1 MDKRAAQLQYE
12 IDNDVAAAA
21 ARLHALQQAAAE
33 GDLSLPRAKR
43 FLARAFKDVAA
54 HIDNT
59 KAVATRGRGGKFK
72 GWLRSIPTDVA
83 AVIAIRTAMQ
93 LATAVRSRAKAA
105 MTAQA
110 LCSNIGRLYEL
121 ELRIDGATAVN
132 PLYMKKVHDQIKERG
147 TTAQHHIRAVYSKAY
162 SQVMKGYESA
172 GLNEAEIVQLGRFG
186 LDALYETGIVTA
198 ERSYISGG
206 TLVAFDLAPEVH
218 EFLVDYTDKDVQLVA
233 SSRHMP
239 MQCPPDPWV
248 GLYGGGFLSERRKL
262 AFPLLRL
269 HKVRKSERA
278 RLRGEFTAE
287 RMPKVFATAN
297 YLQSQAF
304 ALHQPTLQ
312 AILGIWRAGGGMMG
326 VPSKHAPADIPC
338 PFPPTWSKH
347 EASEDE
353 VEVFHRWKRQR
364 VAWYDACR
372 QWRSHVSEMHSFMRI
387 TEDQWPEF
395 YLPVFVDSR
404 GRWYY
409 RGALNPQGSDM
420 CKGVITFAKKKPL
433 GKAGVTALQVH
444 IANSLG
450 YDKVRLEARA
460 AWTRDN
466 WEALEAALDDPAA
479 SPEVWGKDNSWCAY
493 AAAWELR
500 EAYRSGNPEAYEC
513 GIIVHWDATCSGLQ
527 HFAAIL
533 RDEVGGAMV
542 NLFDKGGPEK
552 ADIYTSVASSSLEAM
567 AGDLGSEDAEIAARA
582 AWWRENGIPRD
593 WAKKPV
599 MTYSYSATVLGTADH
614 LTDKMEEY
622 GTLIPPGMRMHRL
635 AAYGGKKLFDGIAST
650 NPAAAALMRWFQDVV
665 MSIPKGQGME
675 WRSPSGFLVRHD
687 YQDYDETV
695 VMLRSCGLREV
706 VVRQRNED
714 TVPHQMRN
722 AIAPNYIHSCDAAH
736 ATLTANEMEALGLN
750 FVGIHDSFGSHACDA
765 LTLNDVLRRT
775 FVQMYEEN
783 DVLFDF
789 LWSVKGFATVPL
801 KGKLD
806 LKQVLNSEFFFC

>member
-21 ARLHALQQAAAE
+21 ARLHALKKAAAE

-43 FLARAFKDVAA
+43 FLARAFADVAA

-72 GWLRSIPTDVA
+72 GWLRRIPTDVA
-83 AVIAIRTAMQ
+83 AVIAIRTALQ
-93 LATAVRSRAKAA
+93 LAMTSKVRGRSSL
-105 MTAQA
+105 TAQA
-110 LCSNIGRLYEL
+110 LCASIGRLYEL
-121 ELRIDGATAVN
+121 ELRIDGAEAVN

-162 SQVMKGYESA
+162 SQVMKGFEST
-172 GLNEAEIVQLGRFG
+172 GLNETEIVQLGRFG
-186 LDALYETGIVTA
+186 LDALYDTGILTA
-198 ERSYISGG
+198 ERGYISGG
-206 TLVAFDLAPEVH
+206 TLVEFDLAPEVY
-218 EFLVDYTDKDVQLVA
+218 EFMVDYTDKDVQLVT

-239 MQCPPDPWV
+239 MQCPPDPWT

-262 AFPLLRL
+262 AFPLLGL
-269 HKVRKSERA
+269 HKYRKSERQ
-278 RLRGEFTAE
+278 RIRDEFTAE
-287 RMPKVFATAN
+287 RMPKVFAAAN
-297 YLQSQAF
+297 YLQSRAF
-304 ALHQPTLQ
+304 TLHQPTLQ
-312 AILGIWRAGGGMMG
+312 AILAIWRAGGGVLG
-326 VPSKHAPADIPC
+326 VPSKNPPVSTPC

-347 EASEDE
+347 EANEDE
-353 VEVFHRWKRQR
+353 LEVFNRWKQQR
-364 VAWYDACR
+364 VSWHDSCR
-372 QWRSHVSEMHSFMRI
+372 EWRSHVNEMHSFMRI

-409 RGALNPQGSDM
+409 RGSLNPQGSDM
-420 CKGVITFAKKKPL
+420 CKGVITFANKKPL
-433 GKAGVTALQVH
+433 GKAGVFALQVH

-450 YDKVRLEARA
+450 FDKVRLAARA

-466 WEALEAALDDPAA
+466 WAALEAALDDPETSA
-479 SPEVWGKDNSWCAY
+479 EVWGKDNSWCAY

-542 NLFDKGGPEK
+542 NLFDSGGAEK
-552 ADIYTSVASSSLEAM
+552 ADIYTRVAASSVDAM
-567 AGDLGSEDAEIAARA
+567 QGDLHHADHEVAARA

-599 MTYSYSATVLGTADH
+599 MTYSYSATVLGTADY
-614 LTDKMEEY
+614 LASKMTDY
-622 GTLIPPGMRMHRL
+622 GVVVPAGVPIRKL
-635 AAYGGKKLFDGIAST
+635 ATYGGRKLFEGIAET

-665 MSIPKGQGME
+665 LSIPKGVGME
-675 WRSPSGFLVRHD
+675 WKSPSGFIVRHD
-687 YQDYDETV
+687 YQDFDEKI

-736 ATLTANEMEALGLN
+736 ATLTANEMEALGLD
-750 FVGIHDSFGSHACDA
+750 FVGIHDSFGSHACDY
-765 LTLNDVLRRT
+765 LKLNGALRRT
-775 FVQMYEEN
+775 FVAMYTEN

-806 LKQVLNSEFFFC
+806 LNQVLNSEFFFC